1 MERRLLLVSGS
12 LRAGSTNSAALRTL
26 ARLLPAG
33 VQGLFYEGLG
43 SLPAFNPDEDHEPL
57 TPKVAELRT
66 MIHNASGI
74 IFSTPEY
81 AGALPGTLKNLLD
94 WTIGD
99 AEAGSIYQKPVAWI
113 NVSPRGAVEAHDEL
127 RRVLTYAHADIVEEV
142 CTLVPITAQAIGD
155 DGQIID
161 LSARQRIAEAGD
173 SLLRH
178 LSGDVAVAKA

>member
-1 MERRLLLVSGS
+1 
-12 LRAGSTNSAALRTL
+12 L

-43 SLPAFNPDEDHEPL
+43 ALPAFNPDDDHEPL
-57 TPKVAELRT
+57 SPNVAELRNT
-66 MIHNASGI
+66 IHNATGI

-81 AGALPGTLKNLLD
+81 AGALPGSLKNLLD

-142 CTLVPITAQAIGD
+142 CTPVPITAQAIGT
-155 DGQIID
+155 DGQITDI
-161 LSARQRIAEAGD
+161 SWRRRIAEAVDGF
-173 SLLRH
+173 LRY
-178 LSGDVAVAKA
+178 LSCDVAASDMR